1 MASLYRKIY
10 VKVLTTVKITVI
22 IVTQEIFIMKN
33 NKTEQNCENC
43 RYYLQHS
50 AKSNTYFTK
59 VFCGHCTNPLAKAR
73 DKRKKYN
80 IVCEHWEPIEIRERE
95 RKEAI
100 ERTLRNMAKQIE
112 SIAMILKDDEQ
123 GAE

>member
-43 RYYLQHS
+43 RYYLQHY
-50 AKSNTYFTK
+50 AKIDTYFTK

-80 IVCEHWEPIEIRERE
+80 IVCEHWEPIEIREQE

-100 ERTLRNMAKQIE
+100 ERTLWNMAKQIE
-112 SIAMILKDDEQ
+112 SIAMILKDNEK

>member
-1 MASLYRKIY
+1 MNNLKKRY
-10 VKVLTTVKITVI
+10 
-22 IVTQEIFIMKN
+22 IMEKN
-33 NKTEQNCENC
+33 NCENC
-43 RYYLQHS
+43 RYYSQHYV
-50 AKSNTYFTK
+50 KVDTYFTK
-59 VFCGHCTNPLAKAR
+59 VFCGHCTNPDAAAR
-73 DKRKKYN
+73 KDKRKKYN

-112 SIAMILKDDEQ
+112 SIAMILKDDEK

>member
-43 RYYLQHS
+43 RYYLQHY
-50 AKSNTYFTK
+50 AKIDTYFTK

-80 IVCEHWEPIEIRERE
+80 IVCEHWEPIEIREQE

-112 SIAMILKDDEQ
+112 SIAMILKDNEK